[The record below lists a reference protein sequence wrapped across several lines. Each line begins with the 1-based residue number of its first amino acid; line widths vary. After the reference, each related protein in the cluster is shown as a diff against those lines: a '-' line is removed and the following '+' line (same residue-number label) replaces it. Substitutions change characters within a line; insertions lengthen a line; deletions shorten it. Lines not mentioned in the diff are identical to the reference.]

1 MVRIAWSVSVRMASG
16 MAESIVMRKSAPL
29 RLLLRPL
36 ALIWRQR
43 TLLRRMTWREISS
56 RYRESV
62 LGTIWAIV
70 NPLLMLSIYTFV
82 FGYML
87 KSRWPGQGDNK
98 LLFAVT
104 LFAGLIVNSM
114 FAETVN
120 SSTKVIAENANYV
133 KKVVF
138 PLEMLPLV
146 LLGNALFHAAVSF
159 GILIVANALVGTG
172 LHWTILL
179 LPAVV
184 IPIVLATAGIA
195 WVLASLGVFLRD
207 ASQIVGF
214 VTAFMMFLSPIFY
227 PLKSFPVPMRKW
239 LFVNPLTMPVV
250 QVRQVVIDGA
260 LPAWRELAVS
270 YVIGLAVAAIGLW
283 VFERTRKG
291 FADVV

>member
-1 MVRIAWSVSVRMASG
+1 MTGVAVARRT
-16 MAESIVMRKSAPL
+16 APL
-29 RLLLRPL
+29 RMLARPL
-36 ALIWRQR
+36 ALVWRQR
-43 TLLRRMTWREISS
+43 VLLRRMTWREISS

-62 LGTIWAIV
+62 LGTVWAVV

-104 LFAGLIVNSM
+104 LFAGLIVNTL

-172 LHWTILL
+172 LHWTMLL
-179 LPAVV
+179 LPVVV
-184 IPIVLATAGIA
+184 IPIILATAGIA

-227 PLKSFPVPMRKW
+227 PLTSFPATLRMW
-239 LFVNPLTMPVV
+239 LFVNPLTLPVV
-250 QVRQVVIDGA
+250 QVRQVVINGA
-260 LPAWRELAVS
+260 LPAWRELLVS
-270 YVIGLAVAAIGLW
+270 YVIGLVVAAIGLW

>member
-1 MVRIAWSVSVRMASG
+1 MTELTAVRRPA
-16 MAESIVMRKSAPL
+16 APF

-36 ALIWRQR
+36 ALVWRQR
-43 TLLRRMTWREISS
+43 VLLRRMTWREISS

-62 LGTIWAIV
+62 LGTIWAVV

-104 LFAGLIVNSM
+104 LFAGLIVNTM

-120 SSTKVIAENANYV
+120 SSTKVIADNANYV

-146 LLGNALFHAAVSF
+146 LLGNALFHAVVSF
-159 GILIVANALVGTG
+159 GILIVANTLVGTG
-172 LHWTILL
+172 LHWTMLL
-179 LPAVV
+179 LPMV
-184 IPIVLATAGIA
+184 IVPIVLATAGIA

-227 PLKSFPVPMRKW
+227 PLASFPTAMQKW
-239 LFVNPLTMPVV
+239 LFVNPLTLPVV
-250 QVRQVVIDGA
+250 QVRQVVINGA
-260 LPAWRELAVS
+260 LPGWGELAIS
-270 YVIGLAVAAIGLW
+270 YAVGLAVAAIGLW
-283 VFERTRKG
+283 VFEHTRKG

>member
-1 MVRIAWSVSVRMASG
+1 MTELTVTRRPAAF
-16 MAESIVMRKSAPL
+16 

-36 ALIWRQR
+36 ALVWRQR
-43 TLLRRMTWREISS
+43 VLLRRMTWREISS

-62 LGTIWAIV
+62 LGTIWAVV

-104 LFAGLIVNSM
+104 LFAGLIVNTM
-114 FAETVN
+114 FAETIN

-146 LLGNALFHAAVSF
+146 LLGNALFHATVSF
-159 GILIVANALVGTG
+159 GILIVANTLVGTG
-172 LHWTILL
+172 LHLTMLL
-179 LPAVV
+179 LPMV
-184 IPIVLATAGIA
+184 IVPIVLATAGIA
-195 WVLASLGVFLRD
+195 WILASLGVFLRD

-214 VTAFMMFLSPIFY
+214 VTTFMMFLSPIFY
-227 PLKSFPVPMRKW
+227 PLSSFPAAMQKW
-239 LFVNPLTMPVV
+239 LLVNPLTLPVV

-260 LPAWRELAVS
+260 LPAWRELAIS
-270 YVIGLAVAAIGLW
+270 YAVGLAVAAIGLW

>member
-1 MVRIAWSVSVRMASG
+1 
-16 MAESIVMRKSAPL
+16 MAEATASRGLAPFRWIV
-29 RLLLRPL
+29 RPL
-36 ALIWRQR
+36 TLIWRQR
-43 TLLRRMTWREISS
+43 VLWRRMTWREISS

-62 LGTIWAIV
+62 LGTVWAVI

-104 LFAGLIVNSM
+104 LFAGLIVNTL
-114 FAETVN
+114 FAETIN

-146 LLGNALFHAAVSF
+146 LLGSAAFHAAVSF
-159 GILIVANALVGTG
+159 GILLVANALVGTG
-172 LHWTILL
+172 LHWTMLL
-179 LPAVV
+179 LPVV
-184 IPIVLATAGIA
+184 VVPVVLATAGIS
-195 WVLASLGVFLRD
+195 WVLAALGVFLRD

-214 VTAFMMFLSPIFY
+214 LTALLMFLSPIFY
-227 PLKSFPVPMRKW
+227 PLQSFPPSLRRL
-239 LFVNPLTMPVV
+239 LFLNPLTLPVV
-250 QVRQVVIDGA
+250 QVRRVVIDGV
-260 LPAWRELAVS
+260 LPGWRGLGAA
-270 YVIGLAVAAIGLW
+270 YVIGMLAAAIGLW
-283 VFERTRKG
+283 LFVRVKHG

>member
-1 MVRIAWSVSVRMASG
+1 MTSVAVARRPTPVRMLA
-16 MAESIVMRKSAPL
+16 
-29 RLLLRPL
+29 RPL
-36 ALIWRQR
+36 ALVWRQR
-43 TLLRRMTWREISS
+43 VLLRRMTWREISS
-56 RYRESV
+56 RYRESA
-62 LGTIWAIV
+62 LGTIWAVI

-87 KSRWPGQGDNK
+87 KSHWPGQGDSK

-104 LFAGLIVNSM
+104 LFAGLIVNTM
-114 FAETVN
+114 FAETIN
-120 SSTKVIAENANYV
+120 SSTKVIVENANYV

-138 PLEMLPLV
+138 PLEMLPLM

-172 LHWTILL
+172 LHWTMLL
-179 LPAVV
+179 LPVV
-184 IPIVLATAGIA
+184 MIPIVLATAGAA

-227 PLKSFPVPMRKW
+227 PLSSFPPVMQKW
-239 LFVNPLTMPVV
+239 LFVNPLTLPVV

-260 LPAWRELAVS
+260 LPGWRELAIS
-270 YVIGLAVAAIGLW
+270 YALGLVVAALGLW
-283 VFERTRKG
+283 VFERTRRG

>member
-1 MVRIAWSVSVRMASG
+1 MT
-16 MAESIVMRKSAPL
+16 ESTTARRPAPF

-36 ALIWRQR
+36 MLVWRQR
-43 TLLRRMTWREISS
+43 VLLRRMTWREISS

-62 LGTIWAIV
+62 LGTIWAVI

-87 KSRWPGQGDNK
+87 KTHWPGQGDNK

-104 LFAGLIVNSM
+104 LFAGLIVNTM

-120 SSTKVIAENANYV
+120 ASTKVITENANYV

-146 LLGNALFHAAVSF
+146 VLGSALFHAAVSF
-159 GILIVANALVGTG
+159 GILVVANALVGTG
-172 LHWTILL
+172 LHWTIVL
-179 LPAVV
+179 LPLVV
-184 IPIVLATAGIA
+184 VPILLATAGIG
-195 WVLASLGVFLRD
+195 WLLAALGVFLRD

-214 VTAFMMFLSPIFY
+214 LTALLMFLSPIFY
-227 PLKSFPVPMRKW
+227 PMTSFPPTMRHW
-239 LFVNPLTMPVV
+239 LFLNPLTLPVV
-250 QVRQVVIDGA
+250 QVRQVVIDGI
-260 LPAWRELAVS
+260 LPIWRDLAVS
-270 YVIGLAVAAIGLW
+270 YLVGLVVAAIGLW
-283 VFERTRKG
+283 LFERARKG